1 MQMRPMSFGE
11 ILDGAFK
18 IYRSHF
24 VPMFLAALV
33 CYSPFV
39 VLGVIFAVALG
50 TAQTGA
56 GVAAAGI
63 AMLVS
68 VPLMILGVGV
78 SWGAVTHQASQAYL
92 GRPVTLGDGIRVGFS
107 RVLPLF
113 VAMFL
118 TGLLAIF
125 GLLFF
130 IVPFFIVLAMFFAVI
145 PVVVVENR
153 GPVDAMGRSRALSRG
168 AWGRILGV
176 LMVAGLIAAL
186 PGYAVSFFSA
196 ASAAVAD
203 VEPSTTMIVGTQGL
217 KLFLGALTA
226 PFSMAA
232 TVLLYYDRR
241 IRVEALD
248 VQMMAGG
255 MPSLAV

>member
-1 MQMRPMSFGE
+1 MQMKPMSFGE

-33 CYSPFV
+33 SYAPFV
-39 VLGVIFAVALG
+39 LIGAIVAVMMGGSAADPVAMGLTVLISLPVMALG
-50 TAQTGA
+50 F
-56 GVAAAGI
+56 
-63 AMLVS
+63 
-68 VPLMILGVGV
+68 GV
-78 SWGAVTHQASQAYL
+78 SWGAVTHQASEAYL
-92 GRPVTLGDGIRVGFS
+92 GRPVTLGDGVSKGFS

-113 VAMFL
+113 VGIVL
-118 TGLLAIF
+118 VSILAGI

-130 IVPFFIVLAMFFAVI
+130 VVPMFIVLAMFFAVI

-153 GPVDAMGRSRALSRG
+153 GPIEAMGRSRRLADG

-176 LMVAGLIAAL
+176 VMVAGLIAAL
-186 PGYAVSFFSA
+186 PGYAISMMSA
-196 ASAAVAD
+196 GAALASQGA
-203 VEPSTTMIVGTQGL
+203 EPSFAMIVGEQGL
-217 KLFLGALTA
+217 RLFLSALTT

-248 VQMMAGG
+248 VQMMAEQV
-255 MPSLAV
+255 PAVAY